1 VIPRSAE
8 ILARVT
14 AVLGFCRAK
23 PTDRVAIYIDSGRQY
38 ELGQLFFAA
47 AAAMGCDPVLISGR
61 MRFNFAPPPA
71 GAVEAMRNADIIFD
85 LARVSWLYSPATEQI
100 LETGARMLQ
109 VRYSDSRLF
118 DSGARETIIPKAKR
132 AGALFRSSSTITI
145 RSGTDSDSVLTMD
158 YTGRPSHPQDGVVE
172 TPGEWDSWGTAFCNV
187 CPIETS
193 AEGRVVLNG
202 TVDLL
207 GGSSFITPEPIV
219 VDIHGG
225 RVTKVQ
231 GGVSARRFEAYLDSF
246 GDPNSRVLAHAGF
259 GFDPAL
265 GPPAKPL
272 GEFADTG
279 AWEPMNAGVIVAFG
293 ANKGRKES
301 GGTNAAP
308 THCDQVLLG
317 ADFALGDQQIIQ
329 AGRFV
334 VPGFEH

>member
-1 VIPRSAE
+1 MIPRSAE

-14 AVLGFCRAK
+14 AVLHFCRVTAK
-23 PTDRVAIYIDSGRQY
+23 DRVAIYIDSGRQY
-38 ELGQLFFAA
+38 ELGELFFAA
-47 AAAMGCDPVLISGR
+47 AAALGCDPVLVSAR
-61 MRFNFAPPPA
+61 MRFKFAPPPA
-71 GAVEAMRNADIIFD
+71 GAVEALRNADIVFD

-118 DSGARETIIPKAKR
+118 DSGPREAIIRKAKR
-132 AGALFRSSSTITI
+132 AGELFRSAHTITI
-145 RSGTDSDSVLTMD
+145 RSGPDAVLTMD
-158 YTGRPSHPQDGVVE
+158 YTGRPPHPQDGVVE
-172 TPGEWDSWGTAFCNV
+172 EPGEWDSWGTAFCNV

-193 AEGRVVLNG
+193 AEGSLVLNG

-207 GGSSFITPEPIV
+207 SGASFITPEPIR
-219 VDIHGG
+219 VDVHGG
-225 RVTKVQ
+225 RVTKVS
-231 GGVSARRFEAYLDSF
+231 GGGSARRFEAYLDSF
-246 GDPNSRVLAHAGF
+246 GDPNSRILAHAGF

-308 THCDQVLLG
+308 THCDQVVLG
-317 ADFALGDQQIIQ
+317 ADFTLGDQPIVQG
-329 AGRFV
+329 GRFV
-334 VPGFEH
+334 VPGFES